1 MKLIQIWHKIK
12 NDDKQVKFSIGTI
25 STLITVVF
33 LSFLISFFIL
43 YIVLRTLEEVTF
55 FTSKQPYIVTY
66 FLYIFSCVML
76 LSVTFVIS
84 RKVLE
89 QYFFKFSIRMLTLNH
104 IKSKYDL
111 FSLAK
116 FCASNLRLIKTQIS
130 HITILFTVIGVVLV
144 SFAHDSNKI
153 NDIFRESTLS
163 FALALPIISIHIDNI
178 LNKPTKTIEQSYQK
192 ALYKKFSKFFD

>member
-12 NDDKQVKFSIGTI
+12 NDDKQVKFNIGTI

-33 LSFLISFFIL
+33 LSYLISFFIL

-104 IKSKYDL
+104 IKSKYEL

-116 FCASNLRLIKTQIS
+116 FCASNLKLIKTQIS